1 MSPPTGVAVRVD
13 AGLRFF
19 PIPLRS
25 SNFLQRFSKILANN
39 CQNFGK
45 ILAKFAT
52 SAKICQN
59 FGECDHAQWTPPE
72 EAAARNGTVLASLL
86 LRRSLSSQVAF

>member
-1 MSPPTGVAVRVD
+1 L
-13 AGLRFF
+13 LR
-19 PIPLRS
+19 
-25 SNFLQRFSKILANN
+25 LA
-39 CQNFGK
+39 K
-45 ILAKFAT
+45 ILAKFWQNLLRI
-52 SAKICQN
+52 AKILAKFWQN